1 MMATE
6 EEKEKSKKNPYEE
19 GLGTGG
25 KFRKRPFRRTQTTP
39 YDRPPNSLRN
49 PTTAAAAQRN
59 NGGWFSKLVVDPA
72 QRFIAQRASSLFSA
86 VFRKRLP
93 APPPPSISPTNPP
106 HPSSSKETKPELQ
119 DNHQEEAPFV
129 ANNSSG
135 KQHVAHAESDVQ
147 INCSDGERL
156 SELEKLLRQKTFTR
170 SEIDRLTALMRSRT
184 EDAPDAPTREDGESR
199 QVIAME
205 PRLPCEPKEEYP
217 KTPAL
222 DNVDNHLALTPYA
235 ASSVPIEDVASP
247 AELAKAYMGSR
258 PSKVSSAMLGV
269 RSTARRDDLTFPKSE
284 NLPLSSSIT
293 SIVPRATRHAAVH
306 ENGFVT
312 PRSRGRSAIYSM
324 ARTPYT
330 RPYVTSTLK
339 GGRLA
344 VDGEPSSS
352 SQSALD
358 RGMFSG
364 SKAGALKRSSLALD
378 NDIGSVGPIR
388 RVRQKSNLLYS
399 KGSSLSIARSGA
411 GGDYSHQPSSSS
423 QKPTPM
429 DEENV
434 NNSKP
439 STSFPSLPSK
449 SSEVASKILQ
459 QLDMLVSPKEKS
471 LESRLSNVNDISPMK
486 LSPSMLR
493 GQALRSMETID
504 SSKLLENV
512 QDNKFDGKVGNLSP
526 GAQELTL
533 QKDKVENG
541 PLKVNAPDVDAAN
554 PKNQFMSTAKS
565 VDSSMINSV
574 SYHPQKKRAFHMS
587 AQEDFL
593 DLDDDAYPNG
603 AVSSFPAA
611 EKETRGSITMAEK
624 TTSMTGSKNFAI
636 DGEGHVG
643 SAATRVGEKV
653 DIPRSIASSVPG
665 TTFTPVPVGI
675 TSAAKISF
683 GSEKPATPNG
693 SVVNPPVFN
702 FGSNVVSST
711 TTGAPSDNP
720 TKSAPTFGFEKVPP
734 VPFSS
739 STPEVFKP
747 VKFDASDS
755 MAGNLVSSTTV
766 AGATD
771 SMPKVGE
778 LDKGGTETNKDTGFS
793 VRSSG
798 PAVSPATSTSTTSIF
813 SFGQNSTSSQNNGS
827 IALSPPLSSPFS
839 PLGSNNFASQ
849 NIFNSSSLAAS
860 STGISTTFASAGSTM
875 TTSAAAITASNNSS
889 SSTPLVSS
897 STPTPTASIFK
908 FGSTPALPTGF
919 PVSSS
924 GSEPLET
931 KRIQDGGVGNIS
943 SSAFA
948 SSSAAVGSTG
958 SGIFGASSSSNS
970 QSQGSVL
977 GATVSSGSMLGAQVS
992 PDNSQFAASTQSQPF
1007 SLGSSASTPSF
1018 GLAGGTASSGSSLFT
1033 SSSAGTT
1040 STGFTSGSS
1049 FGSSA
1054 STPSFGL
1061 TGSMA
1066 SSGSSLFTSSSP
1078 ATSTAFPSVGSFG
1091 SSASTPS
1098 FGLTGSTASS
1108 GSSFF
1113 TSSSPATNSSFSS
1126 GGSLFSSSSP
1136 ATNIFNS
1143 GSTFGLGT
1151 STSAANSTSSNGG
1164 TSTGLFGSSTWQA
1177 NKSPFGSTFSS
1188 SSSSGFTFGASTTPA
1203 ASSSSP
1209 FGASAAPVGSSG
1221 SPFGTSTGSV
1231 SSTSSPSMFLSTNN
1245 ASTPQFSF
1253 TSAAASTSSQNA
1265 FGTPSPVFSFG
1276 SAPVNN
1282 NNNNDQM
1289 SMEDSMAEDT
1299 VQATPP
1305 APATPIFG
1313 QQPPPAQSNFVF
1325 GASAPSGASPFQF
1338 GQNTAPQNPSPFQAS
1353 GSQEFNAGGSFS
1365 LGTGGG
1371 DKSGRRM
1378 VKVKHK
1384 LRKK

>member
-6 EEKEKSKKNPYEE
+6 EEKEKNKKNPYEE

-49 PTTAAAAQRN
+49 PTTAAAQRN

-72 QRFIAQRASSLFSA
+72 QRFIAQRASSLFSSI
-86 VFRKRLP
+86 FRKRLP
-93 APPPPSISPTNPP
+93 PPPPSIPPTNPP
-106 HPSSSKETKPELQ
+106 SQPSSSKDTETKQELQ
-119 DNHQEEAPFV
+119 DNHQEAGPFV
-129 ANNSSG
+129 AHNSSG

-170 SEIDRLTALMRSRT
+170 SEVDQLTALMRSRT
-184 EDAPDAPTREDGESR
+184 EDAPDAPTQGDEESR

-222 DNVDNHLALTPYA
+222 DNVDNHLALTPYP
-235 ASSVPIEDVASP
+235 ASSVPIVDVASP

-269 RSTARRDDLTFPKSE
+269 RSTVRKDDLTFPKSE
-284 NLPLSSSIT
+284 NFSLSSSIT
-293 SIVPRATRHAAVH
+293 SIAPRATRHAAVH

-330 RPYVTSTLK
+330 RPYGS
-339 GGRLA
+339 RLA
-344 VDGEPSSS
+344 IDGEPSSS

-399 KGSSLSIARSGA
+399 KGSSQ
-411 GGDYSHQPSSSS
+411 QPSSSS

-471 LESRLSNVNDISPMK
+471 PESRLSNVNDISPMK

-512 QDNKFDGKVGNLSP
+512 QDNKLDGKVGNLSP
-526 GAQELTL
+526 GAQKLTL

-541 PLKVNAPDVDAAN
+541 PLKVNAPDVDATN
-554 PKNQFMSTAKS
+554 PKNQVMSSGKS

-603 AVSSFPAA
+603 AVSSFPSA
-611 EKETRGSITMAEK
+611 EKETRGSIMAEK
-624 TTSMTGSKNFAI
+624 TTSVTGSKNFAI

-653 DIPRSIASSVPG
+653 DIPRSITSSVPG
-665 TTFTPVPVGI
+665 TTFNPVPVGI

-683 GSEKPATPNG
+683 GSEKLATPNG
-693 SVVNPPVFN
+693 SVANLPVFN
-702 FGSNVVSST
+702 FDSNVVSST

-720 TKSAPTFGFEKVPP
+720 TKSAPTFGLEKVPP

-771 SMPKVGE
+771 SVPKVGE
-778 LDKGGTETNKDTGFS
+778 FDKGGTETNKDTGFS
-793 VRSSG
+793 IRSSG

-813 SFGQNSTSSQNNGS
+813 SFGQSSTSSQNNGS
-827 IALSPPLSSPFS
+827 IALSPPLSS
-839 PLGSNNFASQ
+839 LGSNNFASQ

-860 STGISTTFASAGSTM
+860 STSISTTFASAGSTM

-897 STPTPTASIFK
+897 STSTASIFK

-931 KRIQDGGVGNIS
+931 KTIQDGGVGNLS
-943 SSAFA
+943 SSTFT

-970 QSQGSVL
+970 QSQGSAL
-977 GATVSSGSMLGAQVS
+977 GTTVSSGSKLGAQVS

-1007 SLGSSASTPSF
+1007 SFGSSASTPSF

-1033 SSSAGTT
+1033 SASASTT
-1040 STGFTSGSS
+1040 SAGFTSGSL

-1061 TGSMA
+1061 TGSTA

-1078 ATSTAFPSVGSFG
+1078 ATSTAFPSVGAFG

-1113 TSSSPATNSSFSS
+1113 TLSSPATNSSFSS

-1143 GSTFGLGT
+1143 GSTFGVGT

-1164 TSTGLFGSSTWQA
+1164 TSTGLFGSSSWQP

-1188 SSSSGFTFGASTTPA
+1188 SSSSGFTFGASTTSA

-1209 FGASAAPVGSSG
+1209 FGASTAPVASSG
-1221 SPFGTSTGSV
+1221 PPFGTSTGSV
-1231 SSTSSPSMFLSTNN
+1231 SSTSSPLMFT
-1245 ASTPQFSF
+1245 STPQFSF

-1299 VQATPP
+1299 FQATPP
-1305 APATPIFG
+1305 APVTPIFG

-1338 GQNTAPQNPSPFQAS
+1338 GQNTAPQNPSPFQAT